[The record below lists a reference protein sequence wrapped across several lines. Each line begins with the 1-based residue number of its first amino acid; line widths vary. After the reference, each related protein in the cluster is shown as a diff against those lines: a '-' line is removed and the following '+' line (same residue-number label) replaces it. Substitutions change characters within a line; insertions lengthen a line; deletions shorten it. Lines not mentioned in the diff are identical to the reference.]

1 MLRDPAV
8 SNQKDKGDT
17 AQMHNRTEA
26 PGKNELKSQFIEKR
40 AKGLS
45 IRAIAR
51 ELQLSPQTIS
61 NWHVELE
68 EEIARLKA
76 IELEALYEEFHLLK
90 AHKLRRLG
98 NQLLAI
104 EEELS
109 KRELSDVSTEKLM
122 DLQLKFF
129 DEVRKE
135 HVEPQYLS
143 DADLK
148 DLKGKFG
155 TKMDSEEIS
164 VEICMLLLRYRAGL
178 LDTLRASKELTLLQA
193 MLKAEDQAALTTKL
207 EKLETLLGGK
217 K

>member
-1 MLRDPAV
+1 
-8 SNQKDKGDT
+8 
-17 AQMHNRTEA
+17 MHNRTEA

>member
-1 MLRDPAV
+1 MEY
-8 SNQKDKGDT
+8 K
-17 AQMHNRTEA
+17 TEA
-26 PGKNELKSQFIEKR
+26 QGKNELKSQFIELR
-40 AKGLS
+40 AKGFS
-45 IRAIAR
+45 IRAIAK

-90 AHKLRRLG
+90 AHTLRRLG
-98 NQLLAI
+98 NQLMAI

-109 KRELSDVSTEKLM
+109 KRELSNVPTDKLM
-122 DLQLKFF
+122 ELQLKFF

-143 DADLK
+143 DADLN

-164 VEICMLLLRYRAGL
+164 VEICTLLLRYRAGL
-178 LDTLRASKELTLLQA
+178 LDTLRANKELALLQA
-193 MLKAEDQAALTTKL
+193 MLKAEDQVVLAAKL
-207 EKLETLLGGK
+207 EKLEALLGGK

>member
-1 MLRDPAV
+1 MANKAE
-8 SNQKDKGDT
+8 S
-17 AQMHNRTEA
+17 
-26 PGKNELKSQFIEKR
+26 PGKNEIKSRFIEMR

-45 IRAIAR
+45 IRAIAKD
-51 ELQLSPQTIS
+51 LQLSPQTIS

-68 EEIARLKA
+68 EEIARMKA
-76 IELEALYEEFHLLK
+76 VELESLYEEFHLLK
-90 AHKLRRLG
+90 EHRLKKLG

-143 DADLK
+143 DGDLK
-148 DLKGKFG
+148 DLRCKSG
-155 TKMDSEEIS
+155 TKMDTEEIS
-164 VEICMLLLRYRAGL
+164 IEICRVLLRFRAGL
-178 LDTLRASKELTLLQA
+178 LDTIRANKELTLLQA
-193 MLKAEDQAALTTKL
+193 MLKAEDQVVLAAKL
-207 EKLETLLGGK
+207 ERLETLLAGRK
-217 K
+217 

>member
-1 MLRDPAV
+1 MV
-8 SNQKDKGDT
+8 SRENK
-17 AQMHNRTEA
+17 AYS
-26 PGKNELKSQFIEKR
+26 PGKNELKARFIEMR

-45 IRAIAR
+45 IRAIAK

-90 AHKLRRLG
+90 AHRLKRLG
-98 NQLLAI
+98 SQLLAI
-104 EEELS
+104 EEELT
-109 KRELSDVSTEKLM
+109 KRELSDVPTDKLM

-155 TKMDSEEIS
+155 TKMDSEGIS
-164 VEICMLLLRYRAGL
+164 VEIFTLLLRYRAGL
-178 LDTLRASKELTLLQA
+178 LDTLRANKELALLQA
-193 MLKAEDQAALTTKL
+193 MLKAEDQVVLAAKL
-207 EKLETLLGGK
+207 ERLESLLEGRK
-217 K
+217 

>member
-1 MLRDPAV
+1 MARREERDD
-8 SNQKDKGDT
+8 SL
-17 AQMHNRTEA
+17 
-26 PGKNELKSQFIEKR
+26 GKNELKARFIEMR

-45 IRAIAR
+45 IRAIAK
-51 ELQLSPQTIS
+51 ELQMSPQTIS

-90 AHKLRRLG
+90 AHRLKRLG
-98 NQLLAI
+98 SQLLAI

-109 KRELSDVSTEKLM
+109 KRELSDVSTDKLM
-122 DLQLKFF
+122 DLQLKFL

-143 DADLK
+143 DTDLR

-164 VEICMLLLRYRAGL
+164 IEICTLLLRYRAGL
-178 LDTLRASKELTLLQA
+178 LDTLRANKELALLQA
-193 MLKAEDQAALTTKL
+193 MLKAEDQVVLAAKL
-207 EKLETLLGGK
+207 EKLESLLGGK